1 MANLVVHKVVSSLPG
16 VLAANAVYAV
26 RAGDGFDL
34 YITDSTGS
42 VAHRLNGTRP
52 EVYLTQ
58 AAYDALSP
66 PDANTDYYIVED
78 P

>member
-1 MANLVVHKVVSSLPG
+1 MANLVVHKVVAALPG
-16 VLAANAVYAV
+16 ALAPNSVYAV
-26 RAGDGFDL
+26 RVGDGFDL
-34 YITDSTGS
+34 YISDATGAA
-42 VAHRLNGTRP
+42 AHRLNGTRP

-66 PDANTDYYIVED
+66 PDPDTDYYIIED